1 MFVIDEWVLLG
12 KNLTFWYSVSTWGAW
27 RTAMEP
33 VLEGCGRGDRRWAK
47 HSACT
52 TGKTQEKFL
61 LLPLLFLIIDML
73 TLLSFLRS
81 SCWDWLV
88 ISPPNRMLLNA
99 AAFWNRISSSL
110 KKKKKS
116 GWSQSVLHDPSC
128 FNQYANNTCLFSF
141 SVFALHSYPWAGGK
155 GLFFSRQ
162 KWGKQICSWD
172 HRGRRVDS
180 CPESDEQPLLLF
192 IHPSIHL
199 SMRP

>member
-110 KKKKKS
+110 KKKKVVDHK
-116 GWSQSVLHDPSC
+116 
-128 FNQYANNTCLFSF
+128 ASF
-141 SVFALHSYPWAGGK
+141 M
-155 GLFFSRQ
+155 
-162 KWGKQICSWD
+162 
-172 HRGRRVDS
+172 
-180 CPESDEQPLLLF
+180 
-192 IHPSIHL
+192 IHL
-199 SMRP
+199 ASTSMQTILTYFPSLSLPFILIHGQEAKGYFSAAKSEENRFVHGITGVEE